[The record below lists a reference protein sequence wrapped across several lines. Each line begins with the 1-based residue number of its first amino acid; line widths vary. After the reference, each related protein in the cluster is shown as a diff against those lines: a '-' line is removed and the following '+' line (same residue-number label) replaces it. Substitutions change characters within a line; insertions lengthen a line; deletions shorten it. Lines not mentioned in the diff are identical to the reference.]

1 MRESP
6 SECAPAQPVAPTDE
20 GARRRAPS
28 KMPIAG
34 IFLFF
39 CFFPYIEILPTESD
53 LQPYAFIMSLAVCLT
68 ARGKLPREI
77 GLLSASAF
85 AAFVLWLLDD
95 RSFFGFREFLS
106 FFSLTTVTAAAVSAL
121 RTSHGLLLLRR
132 YVVFATYC
140 WLIVGLIERLVAP
153 SLMSALI
160 PNMSLDSDRGVTGL
174 ATEPSFYGIYCVCL
188 LGLNYLCNNGDRKI
202 SLALLIQI
210 IVLAQSS
217 IAVLLLIIFAI
228 YWLVFFVSIRKIVLA
243 SLAVLAVLWIVADL
257 LPQFNAMRIAQLPLD
272 FVADPRA
279 VLETDGSVNARFGH
293 SLFSLLGLFDN
304 WGAPYGFN
312 HFHEYVGKK
321 LSEIDYVWLGRL
333 DADVKIM
340 SGYGAALFELGAFG
354 LLIPIAIALAITRY
368 FRGRTRVAIFVACY
382 VTTVMFSAIQL
393 SLPLLGLMLGVL
405 LAPSRPDADD
415 EPADRIQPV
424 AIENI

>member
-6 SECAPAQPVAPTDE
+6 SECAPAQPVAPTHE
-20 GARRRAPS
+20 GARGRAPS

-34 IFLFF
+34 VFLFF

-140 WLIVGLIERLVAP
+140 WLIVGLIERLVTP

-188 LGLNYLCNNGDRKI
+188 LGLNYLCNSGDRRI

-217 IAVLLLIIFAI
+217 IAVLLLIVFVI
-228 YWLVFFVSIRKIVLA
+228 YWLLFFVSIKKLILA
-243 SLAVLAVLWIVADL
+243 SLAVLVMLWIIPDL

-272 FVADPRA
+272 LVADPRA
-279 VLETDGSVNARFGH
+279 VLETDASLNARFGH

-312 HFHEYVGKK
+312 HFYEYVGKK
-321 LSEIDYVWLGRL
+321 LSEVDYVWLGRR

-354 LLIPIAIALAITRY
+354 LLIPIAVALAIKRY
-368 FRGRTRVAIFVACY
+368 FRGRTRVAIFVGCY

-405 LAPSRPDADD
+405 LAASRPDVDA
-415 EPADRIQPV
+415 AGASHVVNRG
-424 AIENI
+424 AA